1 MVSTPRIRSPLD
13 VGCYRRHPAL
23 HDKANDQGVVVNSL
37 AD

>member
-1 MVSTPRIRSPLD
+1 MSTPRILT
-13 VGCYRRHPAL
+13 VTTGCWLLSQHPAL